1 MTKKKIYVLDTS
13 VLIGDPSAIY
23 AFGDNA
29 VVIPTQ
35 VIEELDDLKDAQGE
49 KGKNTC
55 RAIRNIYDL
64 RKFGNLF
71 DGVQINGSDKT
82 EAGELYVYGVKT
94 SVSADRNLF
103 DQDKT
108 DNVILRMTADIA
120 QNGIKDGSRKA
131 KYKDCETILVTTD
144 LCMGIKA
151 DVMRVTVE
159 MYDCK
164 TAADEEEHEN

>member
-13 VLIGDPSAIY
+13 VLLSDPSAIY
-23 AFGDNA
+23 AFEDNA

-35 VIEELDDLKDAQGE
+35 VIEVLDDLKDTQGK
-49 KGKNTC
+49 KGKNARC
-55 RAIRNIYDL
+55 AIQNIYDL

-71 DGVQINGSDKT
+71 DGVQINGSDSDKT
-82 EAGELYVYGVKT
+82 ETGELYVYGVKT

-108 DNVILRMTADIA
+108 DNAILRLTADIA
-120 QNGIKDGSRKA
+120 QNGMRDGSRKA

-164 TAADEEEHEN
+164 TVADEEN